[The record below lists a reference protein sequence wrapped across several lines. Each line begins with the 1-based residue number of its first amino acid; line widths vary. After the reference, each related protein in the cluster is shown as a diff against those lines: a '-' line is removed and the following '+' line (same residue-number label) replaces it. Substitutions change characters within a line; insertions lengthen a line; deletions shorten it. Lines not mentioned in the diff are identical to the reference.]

1 MGNLAAVIIRMSQR
15 DLHVRL
21 HVTKVKITLLLANS
35 FTYEVISK
43 VLYLRTKTMSS
54 YHHDFIS
61 TIIVPLSLSLTQL
74 VRKEQAVSLQP
85 KTSQLDQR
93 EYKWKKLNKQ
103 YEPSRL
109 SED

>member
-61 TIIVPLSLSLTQL
+61 TIIVPLSLSHSARSKRASSFTSTENFSTGPERIQ
-74 VRKEQAVSLQP
+74 VEKVKQAV
-85 KTSQLDQR
+85 
-93 EYKWKKLNKQ
+93 
-103 YEPSRL
+103 
-109 SED
+109 